1 MHHPSKG
8 LLTGSL
14 VFCFS
19 WSATVPVPAIGD
31 HDPMKLPSVSVILVS
46 YKQER
51 YVEQAL
57 LGALNQ
63 DLPAYELII
72 GDDASPDSTVAVIE
86 RVLAENPRPHVK
98 VKVIKHE
105 KNMGVVA
112 NFNATLAAATGDV
125 FVVMAGDDVSYPSRA
140 RVMAEVFAQNPK
152 VRAITCASRYIDA
165 EGNPIPSRAPSL
177 VTRTFEHGGW
187 RKNLYAG
194 APVTGAVASYHRS
207 LLDVFGPLPPGGG
220 AEDADSIFRALIL
233 GAVMYHGEVLV
244 DYRMHSANVS
254 NFDVKSRSE
263 EEMIRGEAEWASLVA
278 TKSGRWLDD
287 LEAAWK
293 GGHVDKKRY
302 ALVASLVRRSI
313 CRHELTA
320 LSLSNS
326 PPGLWFPSAWRLIK
340 TGGLIKTASLF
351 FMWVSDW
358 RKYSHIRRVRRRKS

>member
-1 MHHPSKG
+1 MQ
-8 LLTGSL
+8 
-14 VFCFS
+14 
-19 WSATVPVPAIGD
+19 
-31 HDPMKLPSVSVILVS
+31 LPPVSVILVS
-46 YKQER
+46 YKQEK
-51 YVEQAL
+51 YVRQAL

-72 GDDASPDSTVAVIE
+72 GDDASPDATASVIE
-86 RVLAENPRPHVK
+86 AVLAENPRPHVS
-98 VKVIKHE
+98 VKFIRHE
-105 KNMGVVA
+105 KNLGLIA
-112 NFNATLAAATGDV
+112 NFNATLAAATGEV

-140 RVMAEVFAQNPK
+140 RVMAETFARNPR

-165 EGNPIPSRAPSL
+165 DGNPVPSRPPSL

-187 RKNLYAG
+187 RRNLYAG

-220 AEDADSIFRALIL
+220 AEDADSVFRALIL
-233 GAVMYHGEVLV
+233 GSVMYHGEVLV
-244 DYRMHSANVS
+244 DYRMHAGNIS
-254 NFDVKSRSE
+254 NFDIKARSE

-278 TKSGRWLDD
+278 TKSARWLTD
-287 LEAAWK
+287 LEAARK
-293 GGHVDKKRY
+293 GGHVDKKRH

-313 CRHELTA
+313 CRHELTS
-320 LSLSNS
+320 LSLSNAPRS
-326 PPGLWFPSAWRLIK
+326 LWFPSAWRLIK